1 MAVIVMAVSM
11 IVMVF
16 MVMVMVMVMAA
27 VSVVVIAV
35 AVIKAWILGRTHHP
49 VGFEQAHAQKQRER
63 HLAFH

>member
-1 MAVIVMAVSM
+1 
-11 IVMVF
+11 
-16 MVMVMVMVMAA
+16 MVMVMAA